1 MALTEADLRKV
12 LAEENVRFLRLVFS
26 DIHGVTKNVEVP
38 SSQFDKAL
46 AGDIMFDG
54 SSIEGF
60 VRIQESD
67 MELKPD
73 FGALRIFPEEGETGK
88 VALLVCDC
96 YLPSGEPFAGDP
108 RQVLRRAVK
117 RADDLGFEAN
127 FGPEAEFFLFERMPD
142 GTPSAV
148 THDRGAYFDLA
159 PVDQGEVARRQ
170 IVNVLEQ
177 MGFEVEASHHEV
189 APGQH
194 EIDFR
199 YADGLTTADNLL
211 VFKHVVKTV
220 ALNYNLHA
228 TFMPKP
234 IFGEN
239 GSGMHVHQSL
249 SHKGRGNAFFD
260 ASGEY
265 ELSKIARH
273 YIAGVLSHAR
283 GICAV
288 TNPTVNSFKRLVP
301 GFEAPTDI
309 AWSEKNRSPMIRVP
323 ARRGEGTRIEVRV
336 PDPSCNPYLAFAV
349 MLQAGLEGVETETE
363 CGPPVTK
370 DLFKLSDR
378 ERRRL
383 RVDKLPGN
391 LNDAVVALEKDA
403 FLRGV
408 LGGHVATHFIES
420 KRREWQDY
428 IAMVHPWEVDRYIS
442 MY

>member
-1 MALTEADLRKV
+1 MATTGADVHKI
-12 LAEENVRFLRLVFS
+12 LADENVRFLRLVFS
-26 DIHGVTKNVEVP
+26 DIHGVVKNVEVP
-38 SSQFDKAL
+38 SSQFEKAL
-46 AGDIMFDG
+46 AGEIMFDG

-73 FGALRIFPEEGETGK
+73 FNALRVFPDADEVGK

-96 YLPSGEPFAGDP
+96 YLPNGEPFAGDP
-108 RQVLRRAVK
+108 RNVLRRAAK
-117 RADDLGFEAN
+117 RANDMGFSAN
-127 FGPEAEFFLFERMPD
+127 FGPEAEFFLFERRAD

-177 MGFEVEASHHEV
+177 MGFEVEAAHHEV

-194 EIDFR
+194 EIDFK
-199 YADGLTTADNLL
+199 YADGLTTADNIL

-220 ALNYNLHA
+220 ALDYNLHA

-249 SHKGRGNAFFD
+249 SSRDGGNAFFD
-260 ASGEY
+260 PDAEFK
-265 ELSKIARH
+265 LSSVARH
-273 YIAGVLSHAR
+273 YIAGVLKHAR
-283 GICAV
+283 GLCAV

-323 ARRGEGTRIEVRV
+323 AARGKGTRIEVRM
-336 PDPSCNPYLAFAV
+336 PDPACNPYLAFAV
-349 MLQAGLEGVETETE
+349 MLQAGLDGIESELE
-363 CGPPVTK
+363 CGPPVKK

-391 LNDAVVALEKDA
+391 LNDAVSALEKNR
-403 FLRGV
+403 FLCEV
-408 LGGHVATHFIES
+408 LGEHVATHFIAS